1 MLNGFMSVDTTLGAG
16 RAFLRSLYEQYAAW
30 GVDLGTRI
38 TNSLSQHFYH
48 IIDNNRDDFEFTNY
62 RLIIQSCIDLELHY
76 HVQEYIDSSAYALQ

>member
-38 TNSLSQHFYH
+38 TNLLSQHFYH
-48 IIDNNRDDFEFTNY
+48 IIDNYRDDFEFTDY
-62 RLIIQSCIDLELHY
+62 
-76 HVQEYIDSSAYALQ
+76 